1 MKFTCRKENLE
12 KGLNQ
17 VCRVV
22 PVKAAMPVLQNVHLL
37 AKDGRLRISA
47 TNLDTSVIA
56 FVGASIDE
64 EGVITA
70 PAKLFRDF
78 VTNLPDDVI
87 TITLDNNFLNV
98 KTVHNSTKINTIPAS
113 EYPEVPTISPD
124 SESLE
129 LDSLEFSEAVKQV
142 AFAAAPDDSR
152 PVFSGVYLSF
162 TDGVFNI
169 AASDGFRLSERVLN
183 LKNLDKPSF
192 SAIVPAK
199 VLLEVSRLLSAQE
212 PTVICFDSHAN
223 LVMFK
228 NEDLIFGTRIIS
240 GQFPDY
246 KRIIP
251 QDFSVEVEMLS
262 SDLLSAVKLADIFAH
277 QVDGS
282 MKLKIDSAGKIC
294 VSASDPNLGE
304 HTSSFE
310 ASVQG
315 DTLEISINSKYLL
328 DFLSNVGCE
337 KICFRTQ
344 GRTSPCVFLPSE
356 KEDFVHLIMPR
367 QNS

>member
-1 MKFTCRKENLE
+1 MKFTCRQENLE
-12 KGLNQ
+12 KGLSQ

-22 PVKAAMPVLQNVHLL
+22 PAKTNMPVLQNVHLL

-47 TNLDTSVIA
+47 TNLDTSIIA

-64 EGVITA
+64 EGVATV

-78 VTNLPDDVI
+78 VTNLPGGVI
-87 TITLDNNFLNV
+87 AVTLDNNLLNV
-98 KTVHNSTKINTIPAS
+98 ETDHNSAKINTTPAN

-129 LDSLEFSEAVKQV
+129 LDSSEFAEAIRQV
-142 AFAAAPDDSR
+142 AFAAASDDSR
-152 PVFSGVYLSF
+152 PIFSGVYLSF
-162 TDGVFNI
+162 TDGTFNI
-169 AASDGFRLSERVLN
+169 VASDGFRLSERVLN
-183 LKNLDKPSF
+183 LKNLEKPSF

-199 VLLEVSRLLSAQE
+199 VLLEVSRLLSTQE
-212 PTVICFDSHAN
+212 PTVICFDSRSN
-223 LVMFK
+223 LVLFK
-228 NEDLIFGTRIIS
+228 NQDLIFGTRIIS

-251 QDFSVEVEMLS
+251 QDHSVEVEMLS
-262 SDLLSAVKLADIFAH
+262 SDLLSAVRLADIFAH
-277 QVDGS
+277 QADSS
-282 MKLKIDSAGKIC
+282 MKIKVDSSGKVY

-315 DTLEISINSKYLL
+315 DAVEISINSKYLL
-328 DFLSNVGCE
+328 DFLSNVSWE

-344 GRTSPCVFLPSE
+344 GSTSPCVFLPAE